1 MKEAA
6 PMKTPRI
13 TDAQVDLL
21 AERLRAVGVGR
32 REFLKVAAGLAA
44 MGPAG
49 FNHRPADAAP
59 KLAPGEKLPKDQ
71 TFRYGGG
78 AWWQDDPTS
87 HDFNKDLYC
96 NGVPA
101 LFAGLMK
108 FNADHQSVLYVASK
122 VSSNPDGSQWI
133 FTIRKDS
140 KWSDGSPC
148 TARDFEWSWK
158 RQLDPASAAPYAA
171 FLYDIKNAQA
181 FNKKELTDPS
191 QVGVRA
197 KDDWTLEVTL
207 EGPRGYFPVLS
218 AYLAALPA
226 HRPSVEKHG
235 DKWTEAGNIVTNGPF
250 VLEQWEHNKQMVLR
264 KNPYFFGAKDVHV
277 EKMIIPIIP
286 VQAGSLPYENNELDL
301 TWLQPGDLKK
311 LQSDPR
317 MQKDVFQYPYPWT
330 WYLLPQATKPP
341 FDNLKVRRAVA
352 HAVDRENVV
361 KVSQGLAI
369 PAWSMIPPGF
379 PGAVDDPKI
388 KAIQRYDKKA
398 ALEQLKGTPF
408 EGGKNWPKI
417 TLSMREEGL
426 GSKPLAEAV
435 QAVLLDSLNMKTDL
449 EVLEQRVFRER
460 LWKQDLQFVWIR
472 WFMDYP
478 DPHNEY
484 FDTFYGK
491 KTTGKRQAWVND
503 AFDKELEGGRD
514 TRDPKKRLEHYKKA
528 EEIMQ
533 MDVGYVPVAWVARF
547 AAAKPWV
554 KGIEKN
560 KQGQNVIDGNIYVDM
575 MRHIYIIEKG

>member
-1 MKEAA
+1 M
-6 PMKTPRI
+6 RI
-13 TDAQVDLL
+13 PDEQLELFAT
-21 AERLRAVGVGR
+21 RLQSIGVGR
-32 REFLKVAAGLAA
+32 RDFLKAVGAMAAFGGLGFATEAQAAG
-44 MGPAG
+44 PS
-49 FNHRPADAAP
+49 RP
-59 KLAPGEKLPKDQ
+59 APGEKLAKEQ
-71 TFRYGGG
+71 LFRFGGG
-78 AWWQDDPTS
+78 GWHQNDPSS

-96 NGVPA
+96 NGVTA
-101 LFAGLMK
+101 LFAGLMV
-108 FNADHQSVLYVASK
+108 FNADFVAVPWMASK
-122 VSSNPDGSQWI
+122 VESNKDGSAWT
-133 FTIRKDS
+133 FTLRKDS
-140 KWSDGSPC
+140 RWSDNAPV

-158 RQLDPASAAPYAA
+158 RQLDPASAAPYAS
-171 FLYDIKNAQA
+171 FLYDIKNAEA
-181 FNKKELTDPS
+181 FNKKKITDAG

-207 EGPRGYFPVLS
+207 EGPRGYFPVLA

-226 HRPSVEKHG
+226 YRPAVEKHG
-235 DKWTEAGNIVTNGPF
+235 DKWTEASNIVCNGPF
-250 VLEQWEHNKQMVLR
+250 ALESWEHNKQMVLK
-264 KNPYFFGAKDVHV
+264 KNPYYYRAKDVHLARIV
-277 EKMIIPIIP
+277 IPIIP
-286 VQAGSLPYENNELDL
+286 VASGALPYENNELDM
-301 TWLQPGDLKK
+301 TALQSGDLKR

-317 MQKDVFQYPYPWT
+317 MSRDVFHYPFPGT
-330 WYLLPQATKPP
+330 WYLTPQVTKPP
-341 FDNLKVRRAVA
+341 FDNVKVRRAVG
-352 HAVDRENVV
+352 HAIDRENVV
-361 KVSQGLAI
+361 KVSQGFAV

-379 PGAVDDPKI
+379 PGAIDDPKI

-398 ALEQLKGTPF
+398 AMDMLKGTPY

-417 TLSMREEGL
+417 TLSMRDEGL

-435 QAVLLDSLNMKTDL
+435 QAVLLDSLNMRTEL
-449 EVLEQRVFRER
+449 EVLEPRVFRDR

-503 AFDKELEGGRD
+503 AFDQELEAGRD

-533 MDVGYVPVAWVARF
+533 MDGGYVPVAWVVRY

-554 KGIEKN
+554 KGLEKN
-560 KQGQNVIDGNIYVDM
+560 KAGEFVVDGNIYVDM
-575 MRHIYIIEKG
+575 LQHLYIVERG